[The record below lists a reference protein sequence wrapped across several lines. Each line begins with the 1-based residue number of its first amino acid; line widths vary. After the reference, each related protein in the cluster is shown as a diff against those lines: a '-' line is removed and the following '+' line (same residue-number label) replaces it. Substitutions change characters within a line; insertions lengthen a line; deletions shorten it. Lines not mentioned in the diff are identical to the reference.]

1 LLPFAKR
8 VGNLAPEEVV
18 GVVATVEGSDVGCLE
33 VLGIGKTPTILLAQ
47 YGMLRQQAETDEQM
61 RLTAAHGLLEV
72 KDTLGRNTSEP
83 GHALADK
90 VLHALSDV
98 GFLEELGAV
107 VFRSDQF
114 VELLDLVAKLDGQR
128 IGLKLAGITDGL
140 HMRASWHLAMVQALV
155 RLAKQS
161 IWPSLGQIEKL
172 YVLSAD
178 TPWEHEPFFHTPASQ
193 YVCNQLPPFTTVVP
207 AMDYYPG
214 S

>member
-1 LLPFAKR
+1 MLYQLF
-8 VGNLAPEEVV
+8 GESLSF
-18 GVVATVEGSDVGCLE
+18 SDGHN
-33 VLGIGKTPTILLAQ
+33 GIIEYL
-47 YGMLRQQAETDEQM
+47 
-61 RLTAAHGLLEV
+61 
-72 KDTLGRNTSEP
+72 
-83 GHALADK
+83 HALADK

-161 IWPSLGQIEKL
+161 IWPSLGGCLRINAC
-172 YVLSAD
+172 S
-178 TPWEHEPFFHTPASQ
+178 TS
-193 YVCNQLPPFTTVVP
+193 PPGRAYGLCV
-207 AMDYYPG
+207 
-214 S
+214 